1 MITLKEE
8 MKKVE
13 IEILVEAFKIIEK
26 HLKESGE
33 CFIPKKGVFHLL
45 PRKKGK
51 TFCGFRNKEG
61 TPLFSKRVR
70 FTISRDLRKDLCE

>member
-1 MITLKEE
+1 MTPTEE
-8 MKKVE
+8 K
-13 IEILVEAFKIIEK
+13 ILGTAFQIIER
-26 HLKESGE
+26 HLKQSGE
-33 CFIPKKGVFHLL
+33 VVIPQKGVFHLL

-70 FTISRDLRKDLCE
+70 WTTARELRKKLC